1 MRSACTSTDPVSL
14 YATPVTR
21 PDSMRTT
28 CWLSTK
34 YRSQHGM
41 CPAMGV
47 YHPPTYHLSPPTRA
61 LESTPL
67 THRHHRKHTQTP
79 TQASTY
85 WTPSATQKQLRTG
98 ASAWRGIIR
107 SYDKTESRLWST
119 KKENVYRKTAF
130 KKTARKRARATE
142 TDQSSEGTS
151 FAPLDCSSIARR
163 RRNATTKEF
172 VFRSCHN
179 LTIPRYP
186 QFYTHTVVSYRQAG

>member
-1 MRSACTSTDPVSL
+1 VKIEERTTSAQIFLIISSLFLMTYLYPTFLLVVMRSACTSTDPVSL

-85 WTPSATQKQLRTG
+85 WTPSATQKQLTTG
-98 ASAWRGIIR
+98 ASAWRGITR
-107 SYDKTESRLWST
+107 SYEKTESRLWS
-119 KKENVYRKTAF
+119 
-130 KKTARKRARATE
+130 KKT
-142 TDQSSEGTS
+142 
-151 FAPLDCSSIARR
+151 C
-163 RRNATTKEF
+163 
-172 VFRSCHN
+172 
-179 LTIPRYP
+179 
-186 QFYTHTVVSYRQAG
+186 